1 MKAFI
6 TGSNAYGKPTAE
18 SDLDLVVLMTE
29 RVRDKLLEFSDYP
42 KGPNP
47 IIRFGKLNIIGVTS
61 ELEAAVWLVST
72 KELETIKESG
82 QTSTRKEA
90 AALIDSLL
98 ESVGLGIRPQ
108 SG

>member
-29 RVRDKLLEFSDYP
+29 HVRDKLLQYSDFP
-42 KGPNP
+42 TSPDK
-47 IIRFGKLNIIGVTS
+47 ILRFGKLNIVGVTS
-61 ELEAAVWLVST
+61 ELEAAVWLVAT
-72 KELETIKESG
+72 KELETVKQSG
-82 QTSTRKEA
+82 PTSTKKKA
-90 AALIDSLL
+90 AALIDDLL
-98 ESVGLGIRPQ
+98 ASVGLDVRPQ